1 VVNSAA
7 LVASKPFTTIA
18 FTVGIVP
25 IIAAIA
31 IRGFVEFMIL
41 TRVKVIQVAK
51 VFTNK

>member
-1 VVNSAA
+1 MVNSEA

-18 FTVGIVP
+18 STIDTGPIVV
-25 IIAAIA
+25 AIA
-31 IRGFVEFMIL
+31 IRGFVEFKIL